1 MFGNLPVDFS
11 VKCQIGT
18 GKQCQ
23 MFLKDLGDLFFQR
36 NDGGCLDGVKY
47 IKSGF
52 DDVGFRDEL

>member
-36 NDGGCLDGVKY
+36 NDGVALMV
-47 IKSGF
+47 
-52 DDVGFRDEL
+52 